1 MTDSK
6 PSKTE
11 LKRRHHALQKLGE
24 QLLELK
30 QELLDT
36 LDLDERLQDALA
48 EARKMSSHEALRRH
62 KQYIGKLM
70 RDVDAEPIEALF
82 AKLNADDRRSKRI
95 FAEAERWRDRI
106 VSEGR
111 SALAEFEA
119 EVGEQLDDIRELVD
133 ELGRAFRTGA
143 ASIPLTL
150 RRGIVAPN
158 RCSTSRTREWSS
170 PVTNV

>member
-24 QLLELK
+24 QLLELR
-30 QELLDT
+30 QELVDT

-70 RDVDAEPIEALF
+70 RDVDVAPIEALL
-82 AKLNADDRRSKRI
+82 AKLNADDRRRKRL

-106 VSEGR
+106 VREGR
-111 SALAEFEA
+111 SALTEFEA
-119 EVGEQLDDIRELVD
+119 EVGEKLDDVEIMVD
-133 ELGRAFRTGA
+133 ELGRTFSDRVEKTLKRDIFRHIHEALA
-143 ASIPLTL
+143 A
-150 RRGIVAPN
+150 RKADR
-158 RCSTSRTREWSS
+158 
-170 PVTNV
+170 